1 MELNAKGSL
10 NNAAQLAEDN
20 LGTATQTYVVEAF
33 SCFNP
38 DHLQQFPVELTNLVD
53 ALNRW
58 CPAIAEIPIN
68 YPVGIEV

>member
-38 DHLQQFPVELTNLVD
+38 DHLQQFPVE
-53 ALNRW
+53 
-58 CPAIAEIPIN
+58 
-68 YPVGIEV
+68 